1 MDDNLLESV
10 RNIYNT
16 NRTLSP
22 EKSDKIIWGYNN
34 EVHREL
40 TSSVFI
46 PLSIFF
52 SFVIIASLVGNSL
65 VCLVIQRKRS
75 MRTVVNIF
83 LLNLAIIQ
91 IIICVLIIPANLI
104 KFVHRSRW
112 VLGSTMCYVVFFVQC
127 ITMYQSSFILMSIAF
142 DRYRVIVLPLRKRIS
157 RKTCYIM
164 LGVSWSVAAIIASIQ
179 TLAVRTESLDSIA
192 VFMSRN
198 VSQKTC
204 SLVYP
209 HHLATYLYALI
220 FVTQYFIPLLV
231 MVTLY
236 SKIVIVLRSCIEHGA
251 SLSGRLRDRS
261 KKKVVTMLIV
271 VVVLFFISWAPIHIY
286 LFLTSVLASYSFT
299 VYYACYWFAM
309 SNVWYNPIIY
319 CWLNVRYRRAVRLVL
334 QGCFR
339 CNWVFGSSSPKMMRH
354 QNILPKLAS
363 ELQGPPILFLDPQHH
378 DEDGK
383 VINNALSKRSSGNK
397 GSSKGIEQSFELT
410 DRLRTNCSSGA
421 DAGTGKFHSVALSG
435 TTFLVHDVPS
445 RNYVSLPF

>member
-1 MDDNLLESV
+1 MDNSLLESV
-10 RNIYNT
+10 RNYYSS
-16 NRTLSP
+16 NRTLSA
-22 EKSDKIIWGYNN
+22 EKSDRIIRGYNK
-34 EVHREL
+34 EIDREL
-40 TSSVFI
+40 TGSAFI

-52 SFVIIASLVGNSL
+52 TFVVVVSLVGNCL
-65 VCLVIQRKRS
+65 VCVVIHRKRS

-112 VLGSTMCYVVFFVQC
+112 VLGSAMCYIVFFVQC

-142 DRYRVIVLPLRKRIS
+142 DRYRVIVLPLKKRIS
-157 RKTCYIM
+157 RKVSYIM
-164 LGVSWSVAAIIASIQ
+164 LAVSWTIAAVIASIQ
-179 TLAVRTESLDSIA
+179 TLAVTTESFDSMS

-198 VSQKTC
+198 VSHQTC

-209 HHLATYLYALI
+209 YHLASYLYALI
-220 FVTQYFIPLLV
+220 FITQYFIPLLV

-286 LFLTSVLASYSFT
+286 LILTSVLASYSFT

-319 CWLNVRYRRAVRLVL
+319 CWLNVRYRRAVRQVL
-334 QGCFR
+334 QGGLR
-339 CNWVFGSSSPKMMRH
+339 CSCGHSSPKPTAARKKNV
-354 QNILPKLAS
+354 QPKLAS
-363 ELQGPPILFLDPQHH
+363 ELQGPPGHTAKDLKEKEKGRTDKHVLGIEKQ
-378 DEDGK
+378 
-383 VINNALSKRSSGNK
+383 NNSNK
-397 GSSKGIEQSFELT
+397 GSSKGIEQSM
-410 DRLRTNCSSGA
+410 DNG
-421 DAGTGKFHSVALSG
+421 
-435 TTFLVHDVPS
+435 
-445 RNYVSLPF
+445 